1 MLLNSVVKYMCF
13 QLIASFADCTDK
25 VVGDGQVD
33 TNGQIVVGG
42 QTNLLTDYLTDRL
55 SY

>member
-1 MLLNSVVKYMCF
+1 MCF
-13 QLIASFADCTDK
+13 QLIASFADYTDK
-25 VVGDGQVD
+25 LVDDGQVD
-33 TNGQIVVGG
+33 ANGQIVVGG

>member
-1 MLLNSVVKYMCF
+1 MCF

-25 VVGDGQVD
+25 LVDDGQVD
-33 TNGQIVVGG
+33 ANGQIVVGG